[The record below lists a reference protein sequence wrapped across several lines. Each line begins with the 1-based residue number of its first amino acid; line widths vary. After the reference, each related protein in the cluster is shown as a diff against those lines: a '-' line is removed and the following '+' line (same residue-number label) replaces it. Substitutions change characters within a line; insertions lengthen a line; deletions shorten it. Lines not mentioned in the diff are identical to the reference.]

1 MYRLPFFTVVCF
13 SNEKVLLLQLV
24 LKLPS
29 VHIPGFRSSAKD
41 GPGPIQQSTG
51 KDLPQGYQPSHRQL
65 AGEFMRRAALSHAAN
80 SGEYVHV
87 KAILAHFR
95 HGSTT
100 ATMIGVCDIQVPEM
114 SIYDSHAFRMYGR
127 W

>member
-1 MYRLPFFTVVCF
+1 M
-13 SNEKVLLLQLV
+13 LLSV

-41 GPGPIQQSTG
+41 GPGANQQYTSNL

-80 SGEYVHV
+80 SGEYVHI

-100 ATMIGVCDIQVPEM
+100 ATMIGVRTLKI
-114 SIYDSHAFRMYGR
+114 
-127 W
+127 